1 MNKRI
6 EEIADR
12 CWQQTGKGFL
22 PLPKDSRL
30 SYTDSYEFDYEKF
43 ARLLVQDCVD
53 ICQQQYKSSWNDDR
67 KMQAKLDR
75 DLIKEH
81 FGAGL

>member
-6 EEIADR
+6 EELADR

-22 PLPKDSRL
+22 PLQESSRL
-30 SYTDSYEFDYEKF
+30 GYADSYEFDYEKF

-81 FGAGL
+81 FGVGL

>member
-6 EEIADR
+6 EELADR
-12 CWQQTGKGFL
+12 CWQHTGKGFL

-30 SYTDSYEFDYEKF
+30 SYADSYEFDYEKF
-43 ARLLVQDCVD
+43 ARLLVQDCLD

-81 FGAGL
+81 FGVGQ

>member
-1 MNKRI
+1 MNNRI
-6 EEIADR
+6 EELADR

-22 PLPKDSRL
+22 PLQESSGL
-30 SYTDSYEFDYEKF
+30 GYAASYEFDYEKF
-43 ARLLVQDCVD
+43 AQLLVQDCLD

-81 FGAGL
+81 FGVGE